1 MANLT
6 RLDPFS
12 LRSSDP
18 FDEVFNGFFR
28 PVNLLR
34 ENSQPQI
41 KMDVREN
48 ENSYIVHA
56 EIPGVNKEDIQVTI
70 DGSQVSLSAECRR
83 ETEAH
88 ENQAK
93 QGERILRSERYYGKV
108 SRTFVLENEIDEAQ
122 SEARYKDGV
131 LELVLTKKAQTS
143 ARKLTVN

>member
-56 EIPGVNKEDIQVTI
+56 EIPGVKKEDIHVTI

-83 ETEAH
+83 ENEAK
-88 ENQAK
+88 E
-93 QGERILRSERYYGKV
+93 GERTLRSERYYGKV
-108 SRTFVLENEIDEAQ
+108 SRTFVLDSEIDEAQ
-122 SEARYKDGV
+122 SEAHYRDGV
-131 LELVLTKKAQTS
+131 LELVLPKKAQTS
-143 ARKLTVN
+143 AKKLTVN

>member
-56 EIPGVNKEDIQVTI
+56 EIPGVKKEDIHVTI
-70 DGSQVSLSAECRR
+70 DGNQVSLSAESRR
-83 ETEAH
+83 ENEAK
-88 ENQAK
+88 E
-93 QGERILRSERYYGKV
+93 GERFLRSERYYGKV
-108 SRTFVLENEIDEAQ
+108 SRTFVLDSEIDEAQ
-122 SEARYKDGV
+122 SEAHYRDGV
-131 LELVLTKKAQTS
+131 LELVLPKKAQTS
-143 ARKLTVN
+143 AKKLTVN

>member
-12 LRSSDP
+12 VSTLDP
-18 FDEVFNGFFR
+18 FEDVFNGFFR
-28 PVNLLR
+28 PVNLAR
-34 ENSQPQI
+34 GNNQPQI
-41 KMDVREN
+41 RMDVREN

-56 EIPGVNKEDIQVTI
+56 EIPGVNKEDIHVTI

-83 ETEAH
+83 ENEAH

-93 QGERILRSERYYGKV
+93 QGERTLRSERYYGKV

-122 SEARYKDGV
+122 SEAHYKDGV
-131 LELVLTKKAQTS
+131 LELVLPKKAQNS
-143 ARKLTVN
+143 ARKLTIN

>member
-6 RLDPFS
+6 RFDPFS
-12 LRSSDP
+12 VRAFDP
-18 FDEVFNGFFR
+18 FEDVFNGFFR

-34 ENSQPQI
+34 ENAQPQI

-83 ETEAH
+83 ENEAK
-88 ENQAK
+88 E
-93 QGERILRSERYYGKV
+93 GERTLRSERYYGKIA
-108 SRTFVLENEIDEAQ
+108 RTFVLESEIDEAQ
-122 SEARYKDGV
+122 SQAHYKDGV
-131 LELVLTKKAQTS
+131 LELVLPKKAQTS
-143 ARKLTVN
+143 AKKLTIN